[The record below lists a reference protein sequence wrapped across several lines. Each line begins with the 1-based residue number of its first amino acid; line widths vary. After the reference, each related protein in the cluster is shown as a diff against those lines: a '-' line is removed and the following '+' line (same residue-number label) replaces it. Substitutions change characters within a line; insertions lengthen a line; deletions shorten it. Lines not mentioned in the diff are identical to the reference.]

1 MSKKDNN
8 SKYPISDSIDAMLKS
23 GSDPV
28 EMINEMKKMILE
40 RAMSAELDYHLQ
52 TEKHEKSK
60 DGNYR
65 NGYGSKKLLIDN
77 GELGIKTARDRDG
90 SFTLIPKRQRH
101 FKGFDQQILSM
112 Y

>member
-8 SKYPISDSIDAMLKS
+8 SKYPMGISDSIDAMLKS
-23 GSDPV
+23 GNDPV
-28 EMINEMKKMILE
+28 EMINGMKKMILE

-65 NGYGSKKLLIDN
+65 NRPLSKLIKIRVYI
-77 GELGIKTARDRDG
+77 ESI
-90 SFTLIPKRQRH
+90 
-101 FKGFDQQILSM
+101 
-112 Y
+112 